1 MQIKTIYKNLSYLY
15 CQDSNFTHFVLSISL
30 WHLLVK
36 QLFMLGKF
44 VYLPGSGQVDPSK
57 IRLSGNIWKF
67 KGKGAGFTT
76 LLKNHTMIYV
86 SM

>member
-57 IRLSGNIWKF
+57 IKDFPGIFGN
-67 KGKGAGFTT
+67 
-76 LLKNHTMIYV
+76 LKEKEPGLQHF
-86 SM
+86 